1 MIVWNC
7 IIEDP
12 APFGYRR
19 QIVALEKG
27 PKKGPPDAKIA
38 SKSKKRIIRP
48 IRINKEDPFF
58 ARICTKIVKFCVVG
72 HKKTFGTLTAS
83 GRGKK

>member
-1 MIVWNC
+1 M
-7 IIEDP
+7 DTLGRLKP
-12 APFGYRR
+12 LKRALKKAP
-19 QIVALEKG
+19 
-27 PKKGPPDAKIA
+27 KGPPDAKNA